1 LTKSILA
8 KVTYF
13 LAQSQDLAA
22 ILSLAFKEFILILNC
37 TTFKNIRIKNS
48 NGNFMATLPNFD
60 DVQAAASRLQDVA
73 HRTPVLTSNFL
84 DNRTGNQLFFKC
96 ENFQRAGAFK
106 FRGAYNALAQLAP
119 EQRRRGVVAFSS
131 GNHAQGV
138 ALAAKLLGISA
149 KIVMPNDAP
158 AAKLAA
164 TRGYGAEVILYNR
177 YEEDRAAIAR
187 AIQEKEQRALV
198 PPFDHPHIIAGQGTI
213 SLELFEQVGALD
225 VLLAPIGGGGLI
237 SGNCIAVHQ
246 ISPATQIYGVE
257 AEVANDTYLSL
268 QKGERVSI
276 PVPPTIA
283 DGMQVTSPG
292 EITFAIMREHLAG
305 VLLVSEGEI
314 KNAMRLV
321 LERMKILIEPT
332 GAVPVAAALK
342 NQLGWRGRR
351 IGIIV
356 SGGNVDMAK
365 LADVLSELKE

>member
-1 LTKSILA
+1 MILP
-8 KVTYF
+8 TF
-13 LAQSQDLAA
+13 TDIQSAA
-22 ILSLAFKEFILILNC
+22 
-37 TTFKNIRIKNS
+37 
-48 NGNFMATLPNFD
+48 
-60 DVQAAASRLQDVA
+60 VRLQGVA
-73 HRTPVLTSNFL
+73 HRTPALTSSFL
-84 DNRTGNQLFFKC
+84 DNLTGNQLFFKC

-106 FRGAYNALAQLAP
+106 FRGAYNALAQLAS
-119 EQRRRGVVAFSS
+119 EQRRRGVVAYSS

-138 ALAAKLLGISA
+138 ALAAKLLGIST

-164 TRGYGAEVILYNR
+164 TRGYGAEVILYHR

-187 AIQEKEQRALV
+187 EIQQQEQRALI

-213 SLELFEQVGALD
+213 TLELFEQVGTLD

-237 SGNCIAVHQ
+237 SGNAVAAHQ
-246 ISPATQIYGVE
+246 LSRTTQIYGVE
-257 AEVANDTYLSL
+257 AELANDAYLSL

-305 VLLVSEGEI
+305 VLLVSEEEI
-314 KNAMRLV
+314 KNAVRLV

-332 GAVPVAAALK
+332 AAVPVAAALK
-342 NQLGWRGRR
+342 NEMNWRGKR

-356 SGGNVDMAK
+356 SGGNIDMAK
-365 LADVLSELKE
+365 LGGILAEKT

>member
-1 LTKSILA
+1 MT
-8 KVTYF
+8 
-13 LAQSQDLAA
+13 
-22 ILSLAFKEFILILNC
+22 
-37 TTFKNIRIKNS
+37 
-48 NGNFMATLPNFD
+48 TLPNFD
-60 DVQAAASRLQDVA
+60 DIQAAAARLQGVA
-73 HRTPVLTSNFL
+73 HRTPVLTSSFL
-84 DNRTGNQLFFKC
+84 DNLAGNQLFFKC

-138 ALAAKLLGISA
+138 ALAAKWLGISA

-164 TRGYGAEVILYNR
+164 TRGYGAEVILYHR

-187 AIQEKEQRALV
+187 EIQQKEQRALI

-213 SLELFEQVGALD
+213 ALELFEQAGALD
-225 VLLAPIGGGGLI
+225 ILLAPIGGGGLI
-237 SGNCIAVHQ
+237 SGNCISAHQ

-257 AEVANDTYLSL
+257 AEVANDTFLSL

-292 EITFAIMREHLAG
+292 ELTFTIMLEHLAG
-305 VLLVSEGEI
+305 VLLVSEEEI

-332 GAVPVAAALK
+332 GAVPVAAALR
-342 NQLGWRGRR
+342 NELGWRGKRV
-351 IGIIV
+351 GIVV
-356 SGGNVDMAK
+356 SGGNVDMGK
-365 LADVLSELKE
+365 LANILT

>member
-1 LTKSILA
+1 
-8 KVTYF
+8 
-13 LAQSQDLAA
+13 
-22 ILSLAFKEFILILNC
+22 
-37 TTFKNIRIKNS
+37 
-48 NGNFMATLPNFD
+48 MTLPTFD
-60 DVQAAASRLQDVA
+60 DIKAAATRLQGVA
-73 HRTPVLTSNFL
+73 HLTPVLTSHFL
-84 DNRTGNQLFFKC
+84 NELTGNQLFFKC

-106 FRGAYNALAQLAP
+106 FRGAYNALAQLTP
-119 EQRRRGVVAFSS
+119 EQRRGGVVAYSS

-138 ALAAKLLGISA
+138 ALAAKLLTISA

-164 TRGYGAEVILYNR
+164 TRGYGAEVILYHR

-187 AIQEKEQRALV
+187 AIQEKEQRALI
-198 PPFDHPHIIAGQGTI
+198 PPFEHPHIIAGQGTI
-213 SLELFEQVGALD
+213 ALELFEQVETLD

-237 SGNCIAVHQ
+237 SGNAIATHQ
-246 ISPATQIYGVE
+246 LSPSTQIYGVE

-292 EITFAIMREHLAG
+292 EMTFAIMRNHLAG
-305 VLLVSEGEI
+305 VLLVSEEEI
-314 KNAMRLV
+314 KNALRLV

-342 NQLGWRGRR
+342 NELGWRNKR

-356 SGGNVDMAK
+356 SGGNIDMKK
-365 LADVLSELKE
+365 LAGILAETA

>member
-1 LTKSILA
+1 MLP
-8 KVTYF
+8 
-13 LAQSQDLAA
+13 
-22 ILSLAFKEFILILNC
+22 
-37 TTFKNIRIKNS
+37 TFEDIK
-48 NGNFMATLPNFD
+48 
-60 DVQAAASRLQDVA
+60 AAAVRLHGVA
-73 HRTPVLTSNFL
+73 HRTPVLTSRFL
-84 DNRTGNQLFFKC
+84 DEQLANHLFLKC

-106 FRGAYNALAQLAP
+106 FRGAYNALSQLDAGH
-119 EQRRRGVVAFSS
+119 RRHGVVSYSS

-164 TRGYGAEVILYNR
+164 TRGYGAEIILYHR

-187 AIQEKEQRALV
+187 AIQQNEQRALI

-213 SLELFEQVGALD
+213 ALELLEQVEALD
-225 VLLAPIGGGGLI
+225 ILLAPIGGGGLI
-237 SGNCIAVHQ
+237 SGNAITTHHL
-246 ISPATQIYGVE
+246 SPSTEIYGVE
-257 AEVANDTYLSL
+257 AEVANDTFLSL

-292 EITFAIMREHLAG
+292 EITFEIMRQHLAG
-305 VLLVSEGEI
+305 VLLVSEEEI
-314 KNAMRLV
+314 KNAVRLV

-332 GAVPVAAALK
+332 AAVPVAAALK
-342 NQLGWRGRR
+342 NEMNWRGKK

-356 SGGNVDMAK
+356 SGGNVDMK
-365 LADVLSELKE
+365 NLAEMLAH

>member
-1 LTKSILA
+1 ML
-8 KVTYF
+8 
-13 LAQSQDLAA
+13 
-22 ILSLAFKEFILILNC
+22 
-37 TTFKNIRIKNS
+37 
-48 NGNFMATLPNFD
+48 LPAFD
-60 DVQAAASRLQDVA
+60 DIKAAASRLQGVA

-84 DNRTGNQLFFKC
+84 DNLTGNRLFFKC

-106 FRGAYNALAQLAP
+106 FRGAYNALAQLTP
-119 EQRRRGVVAFSS
+119 EQRRYGVIAYSS

-149 KIVMPNDAP
+149 KIVMPHDAP

-177 YEEDRAAIAR
+177 YEEDRAAVAR
-187 AIQEKEQRALV
+187 EIQEKEQRALI
-198 PPFDHPHIIAGQGTI
+198 PPFDHPHIIVGQGTCMI
-213 SLELFEQVGALD
+213 ELFEQVGALE

-237 SGNCIAVHQ
+237 SGNAMAAHHL
-246 ISPATQIYGVE
+246 SPAMMIYGVE

-292 EITFAIMREHLAG
+292 ELTFAIMREHLAG
-305 VLLVSEGEI
+305 VLLVSEEEI
-314 KNAMRLV
+314 KNAVRTI

-342 NQLGWRGRR
+342 NELGWRGKR

-356 SGGNVDMAK
+356 SGGNIDMAK
-365 LADVLSELKE
+365 LAGILA

>member
-1 LTKSILA
+1 
-8 KVTYF
+8 
-13 LAQSQDLAA
+13 
-22 ILSLAFKEFILILNC
+22 
-37 TTFKNIRIKNS
+37 
-48 NGNFMATLPNFD
+48 MMTLPIFND
-60 DVQAAASRLQDVA
+60 IQAAAVRLDGVA
-73 HRTPVLTSNFL
+73 HRTPALTSSFL
-84 DNRTGNQLFFKC
+84 DNLTGNHLFFKC

-106 FRGAYNALAQLAP
+106 FRGAYNALAQLVP
-119 EQRRRGVVAFSS
+119 EQRRRGVVAYSS

-164 TRGYGAEVILYNR
+164 TRGYGAEVILYHR

-187 AIQEKEQRALV
+187 EIQQKEQRALI

-213 SLELFEQVGALD
+213 TLELFEQVGTLD
-225 VLLAPIGGGGLI
+225 ILLAPVGGGGLI
-237 SGNCIAVHQ
+237 SGNAIAAHQ
-246 ISPATQIYGVE
+246 FSPAMQIYGVE
-257 AEVANDTYLSL
+257 AEVANDAYLSL

-305 VLLVSEGEI
+305 VLLVSEDEI
-314 KNAMRLV
+314 KNAMKLV

-332 GAVPVAAALK
+332 AAVPVAAALK
-342 NQLGWRGRR
+342 NEPAWRGKR
-351 IGIIV
+351 IGIII
-356 SGGNVDMAK
+356 SGGNIDMAK
-365 LADVLSELKE
+365 LATILA

>member
-1 LTKSILA
+1 
-8 KVTYF
+8 
-13 LAQSQDLAA
+13 
-22 ILSLAFKEFILILNC
+22 
-37 TTFKNIRIKNS
+37 
-48 NGNFMATLPNFD
+48 MTLPTFE
-60 DVQAAASRLQDVA
+60 DVKVAAKRLQGVA

-84 DNRTGNQLFFKC
+84 DHLTGNRLFIKC

-106 FRGAYNALAQLAP
+106 FRGAYNTLAQLTP
-119 EQRRRGVVAFSS
+119 EQRRYGVVSFSS

-149 KIVMPNDAP
+149 KIVMPHDAP

-187 AIQEKEQRALV
+187 AIQEKEQRVLI
-198 PPFDHPHIIAGQGTI
+198 PPFEHPHIIAGQGTCA
-213 SLELFEQVGALD
+213 LELYEQVGPLD
-225 VLLAPIGGGGLI
+225 ILLAPIGGGGLI
-237 SGNCIAVHQ
+237 AGNCIAAHQ
-246 ISPATQIYGVE
+246 LSPATEIYGVE
-257 AEVANDTYLSL
+257 AEVANDTFLSL
-268 QKGERVSI
+268 KKGERVSI

-292 EITFAIMREHLAG
+292 EMTFEIMREHLAG
-305 VLLVSEGEI
+305 VLLVSEDEI
-314 KNAMRLV
+314 KNAVRMV

-342 NQLGWRGRR
+342 NELSWRGKR

-356 SGGNVDMAK
+356 SGGNVDMGK
-365 LADVLSELKE
+365 LAKILMEKI

>member
-1 LTKSILA
+1 
-8 KVTYF
+8 
-13 LAQSQDLAA
+13 
-22 ILSLAFKEFILILNC
+22 
-37 TTFKNIRIKNS
+37 
-48 NGNFMATLPNFD
+48 MTLPTFD
-60 DVQAAASRLQDVA
+60 DIQAAAVRLDGVA
-73 HRTPVLTSNFL
+73 HRTPVLTSSFL
-84 DNRTGNQLFFKC
+84 DNLTGNHLFFKC

-106 FRGAYNALAQLAP
+106 FRGAYNALAQLTP
-119 EQRRRGVVAFSS
+119 EPRRRGVVAYSS

-164 TRGYGAEVILYNR
+164 TRGYGAEVVLYNR

-187 AIQEKEQRALV
+187 AIQEKDQRALI

-213 SLELFEQVGALD
+213 ALELFEQAGAFD
-225 VLLAPIGGGGLI
+225 ILLAPIGGGGLI
-237 SGNCIAVHQ
+237 AGNCISAHQ
-246 ISPATQIYGVE
+246 ISPTTKIYGVE
-257 AEVANDTYLSL
+257 AEVANDTFLSL

-276 PVPPTIA
+276 PLPTTIA

-292 EITFAIMREHLAG
+292 ELTFAIMREHLAG
-305 VLLVSEGEI
+305 VLLVSEDEI
-314 KNAMRLV
+314 KNAMRFV

-332 GAVPVAAALK
+332 GAVPVAAVLK
-342 NQLGWRGRR
+342 NELGWCAKR

-365 LADVLSELKE
+365 LAGILSELN